1 MNRRLALFV
10 PIAGPRFA
18 LAFAF
23 AFAVALGSAC
33 LHVAEGRAERDLRVG
48 HLEAHGAE
56 VHVDEG
62 LAVVRALE
70 DDRVELWANAPSVR
84 FALTTPAG
92 PSRTWTLRL
101 RNVLAD
107 AALTASTPAL
117 VTITHP
123 TATDAEAR
131 VELPGGVRTD
141 FTWAAPD
148 ADRREPWRFAAMA
161 DVQEAIDR
169 VDDVYGVM
177 NADPSIR
184 FVVFNGDLT
193 SQGTDAQLTK
203 FEAKLGALHVPLYAT
218 LGNHELGTRD
228 DAFHDY
234 FGRGSSSFAF
244 RGVRFTLLD
253 SASATL
259 DPMVYGW
266 LDGWI
271 ERAAGDL
278 HVVTM
283 HIPPLD
289 PIGERSGAFASRA
302 EANKLV
308 ARLAEGGVDLTIYG
322 HVHSYYA
329 YENGGIPAFITGGGG
344 AIPERMDGIG
354 RHYLTVDADPVA
366 GTLRT
371 GYVPI
376 D

>member
-1 MNRRLALFV
+1 MNRRLVRLV
-10 PIAGPRFA
+10 PLAG
-18 LAFAF
+18 
-23 AFAVALGSAC
+23 LGIVLGLDAAC
-33 LHVAEGRAERDLRVG
+33 LHVAEERAERDLRVG
-48 HLEAHGAE
+48 HLEAHGA
-56 VHVDEG
+56 VIHVDEG
-62 LAVVRALE
+62 LAAVRALE
-70 DDRVELWANAPSVR
+70 SDRVELWANAPSLR
-84 FALTTPAG
+84 FALTTPPG
-92 PSRTWTLRL
+92 PPRTWTLRL

-107 AALTASTPAL
+107 AALTASTTAP
-117 VTITHP
+117 VTLTRP
-123 TATDAEAR
+123 STTQVEAR
-131 VELPGGVRTD
+131 VELPGGAPIT
-141 FTWAAPD
+141 FTLAAPD
-148 ADRREPWRFAAMA
+148 AERLDRWRFATLA

-169 VDDVYGVM
+169 VDDVYRVM

-193 SQGTDAQLTK
+193 AQGTDEQLAR
-203 FEAKLGALHVPLYAT
+203 FEAKLGALRVPLYAT

-228 DAFHDY
+228 DAFHDH

-266 LDGWI
+266 LDGWLA
-271 ERAAGDL
+271 RARGGL

-289 PIGERSGAFASRA
+289 PVGERSGAFASRA
-302 EANKLV
+302 EANKLI
-308 ARLAEGGVDLTIYG
+308 ARLAEGGVDLTVYG

-371 GYVPI
+371 GFVPV